1 MKYAKKL
8 RKGDKV
14 AIVSLSSG
22 MLGEAF
28 CSHNIEIGVKRLRE
42 YGLEPSFMPNSLK
55 GIEYLKANP
64 KARAKD
70 LKDAFM
76 DDSIA
81 GIICAIGGDDTYR
94 LLPYLLEDEE
104 FIDAVHKSPKLF
116 TGFSDT
122 TINHLMFYKLG
133 LSTYYGPNFICD
145 LAEISDEM
153 LPYSKKAFESYIEG
167 NEYREITSSEIWYQE
182 RTDFSKEAVGT
193 ERISHREE
201 HGFELLQGKECF
213 EGRLLGGCLESLSNL
228 HMLNPYG
235 SIPILDDDG
244 DSTGWNIYMFR
255 ADDKGIQNIINSS
268 YAVIME
274 LPECITDYDSFF
286 EDLGFPKEVV
296 RNGDVRIIKS
306 NSRYITISYGDKSKE
321 IEKSRL
327 EKYKVMVR
335 TKCVVLK
342 IKALW
347 NSSENNL
354 YGIDKKKAI
363 KCIPDI
369 ENYEYVPVNNSMLAK
384 AEIPF
389 LIFER
394 NRGKC
399 FIEMY

>member
-1 MKYAKKL
+1 MSITFEIVKFKK
-8 RKGDKV
+8 
-14 AIVSLSSG
+14 
-22 MLGEAF
+22 
-28 CSHNIEIGVKRLRE
+28 
-42 YGLEPSFMPNSLK
+42 PT
-55 GIEYLKANP
+55 
-64 KARAKD
+64 KD
-70 LKDAFM
+70 D
-76 DDSIA
+76 
-81 GIICAIGGDDTYR
+81 
-94 LLPYLLEDEE
+94 
-104 FIDAVHKSPKLF
+104 
-116 TGFSDT
+116 
-122 TINHLMFYKLG
+122 
-133 LSTYYGPNFICD
+133 
-145 LAEISDEM
+145 
-153 LPYSKKAFESYIEG
+153 
-167 NEYREITSSEIWYQE
+167 
-182 RTDFSKEAVGT
+182 
-193 ERISHREE
+193 
-201 HGFELLQGKECF
+201 
-213 EGRLLGGCLESLSNL
+213 LSNL

-286 EDLGFPKEVV
+286 EDLGFPKEAVS
-296 RNGDVRIIKS
+296 NGDVRIIKS
-306 NSRYITISYGDKSKE
+306 NSRYITISYDDKSRE

-327 EKYKVMVR
+327 EKYKVMVQ